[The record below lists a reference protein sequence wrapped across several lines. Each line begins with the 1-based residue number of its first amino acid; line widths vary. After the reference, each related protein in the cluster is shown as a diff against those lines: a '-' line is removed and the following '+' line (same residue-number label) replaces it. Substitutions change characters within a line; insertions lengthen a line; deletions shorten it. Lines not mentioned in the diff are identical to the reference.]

1 VYRIGGSVAVFARR
15 QRRHHRHAVRPGGAH
30 ELPLIGHVQHRQR
43 QPTGTPQHR
52 SLQRRLHRR
61 GVSFDQAACRID
73 SFQHTLKVG
82 ERRQVDGVEARFE
95 QVDVD
100 VDMSA
105 VGRRTVVVLHALA
118 PIRGG
123 SPFAYSQQAGVLDV
137 RNRERI
143 REEAQ
148 LDGIRAG
155 LASHRPIVPADNAS

>member
-1 VYRIGGSVAVFARR
+1 MYKR
-15 QRRHHRHAVRPGGAH
+15 Q

-100 VDMSA
+100 VDMTA
-105 VGRRTVVVLHALA
+105 VGRRAGGGPPRLAALRGRPPLPPYPGGRPPGVDSLSPPLMPEPLVLPLHPLTANALTCNDDTD
-118 PIRGG
+118 R
-123 SPFAYSQQAGVLDV
+123 LT
-137 RNRERI
+137 ERLLGD
-143 REEAQ
+143 RVFEGET
-148 LDGIRAG
+148 GE
-155 LASHRPIVPADNAS
+155 LA